1 MPESRLRAAVIGV
14 CVAIGLALA
23 GALSIFGG
31 HVPGLSA
38 AAGSATTPPTVS
50 IIASPASGTTTP
62 GNAVV
67 FIASVSGGTTPYVSY
82 LWTFGDGSS
91 PVTTT
96 QPNTSHTFTSSGS
109 FNVTVVV
116 TDSAGMAGLGQTTY
130 VVNPSGTTGSYSV
143 TIQATPTNPQP
154 NTTVNF
160 QAFTS
165 GTVPSDAV
173 FTWNFGDNSAT
184 TTGMTVSHIYS
195 TAGTYTVT
203 LTVTS
208 ATMPATNQTATM
220 QLTVGTPA
228 PAYTLSISGPT
239 SVTAGQSVS
248 YTATVASGTA
258 PSGIQ
263 YAWTFS
269 DGGTATGQTV
279 SHTFANPG
287 TYTVTLTGSVGNAG
301 TSTQTATLS
310 VTATTAT
317 PTGPTVTY
325 QPGWNMVAG
334 PAGTTF
340 DKAQNPL
347 YTIQLGTNQYLTQ
360 PNTQP
365 VAAGAGY
372 WAYFPVVTTVTLS
385 GTSSTNASVTLAPG
399 TYAFV
404 GNSSTSQTLTV
415 RGADA
420 CFLYNPT
427 ANAYSIVSTLSPG
440 QACAAF
446 STDGANVTVGP

>member
-23 GALSIFGG
+23 GALSVFGG
-31 HVPGLSA
+31 HVHGLIADTS
-38 AAGSATTPPTVS
+38 SATTPPTVS
-50 IIASPASGTTTP
+50 VIAAPASGSTTP
-62 GNAVV
+62 GTPVV
-67 FIASVSGGTTPYVSY
+67 FIASATNGNPPYVSY
-82 LWTFGDGSS
+82 LWTFGDGTS
-91 PVTTT
+91 PTTT
-96 QPNTSHTFTSSGS
+96 TSANTTHTYSSSGS

-116 TDSAGMAGLGQTTY
+116 TDSTGMAGLGQATY
-130 VVNPSGTTGSYSV
+130 VVNPSGTTGQYSV
-143 TIQATPTNPQP
+143 SIQATPTNPAP
-154 NTTVNF
+154 NTSVTF

-165 GTVPSDAV
+165 GNVPSDAV
-173 FTWNFGDNSAT
+173 YTWNFGDNSGT
-184 TTGMTVSHIYS
+184 TTGQTVSHIYS
-195 TAGTYTVT
+195 TAGVYTVT
-203 LTVTS
+203 LNVTS
-208 ATMPATNQTATM
+208 TTMAATNQTATL

-239 SVTAGQSVS
+239 TATAGTSVT
-248 YTATVASGTA
+248 YTATVATGTA
-258 PSGIQ
+258 PSGIT
-263 YAWTFS
+263 YSWTFG

-287 TYTVTLTGSVGNAG
+287 TYTVTLTGAVGSSTTG
-301 TSTQTATLS
+301 TQTASIT
-310 VTATTAT
+310 VTVSAST

-334 PAGTTF
+334 PAGTSF
-340 DKAQNPL
+340 SQAQNPL
-347 YTIQLGTNQYLTQ
+347 YTIQLGTNQYQTQ

-372 WAYFPVVTTVTLS
+372 WAFFPAVTTVTLT
-385 GTSSTNASVTLAPG
+385 GTSSTTSSVFVAAG

-404 GNSSTSQTLTV
+404 GNSSTTQTLTV
-415 RGADA
+415 RGPDA

-427 ANAYSIVSTLSPG
+427 SNSYSIVSTLSPG